1 MLQQRVRQTIRSAFY
16 EIIATRLPVH
26 VAATT
31 AGHGVTNL
39 QAARR
44 TLLKAGAALALLTV
58 LPKALFAA
66 AWPQKAFLST
76 DAGQAL
82 TALLGTN
89 QTTPSNRITLKVPE
103 IAENGAV
110 VPITIST
117 TLENVKSISVVV
129 ENNPRP
135 LAVNFELMF
144 RALPEIA
151 TRIKMADTTRVM
163 AVVKTDTGIYSTSK
177 NVKVTLGGCA

>member
-1 MLQQRVRQTIRSAFY
+1 M
-16 EIIATRLPVH
+16 
-26 VAATT
+26 
-31 AGHGVTNL
+31 

-44 TLLKAGAALALLTV
+44 ILLKAGAALALLTV
-58 LPKALFAA
+58 LPKALLAA

-76 DAGQAL
+76 DGRQAL
-82 TALLGTN
+82 TALLGTD
-89 QTTPSNRITLKVPE
+89 QTIPSNQITLNVPE

-110 VPITIST
+110 VPVTIST
-117 TLENVKSISVVV
+117 TLKNVESISVVV

-135 LAVNFELMF
+135 LVVNFELVS
-144 RALPEIA
+144 RALPEIS
-151 TRIKMADTTRVM
+151 TRIKMAETTQVM